1 VNPDEYIKMRQLED
15 HYWWFVSRRRL
26 ALDLWRRYAPTG
38 VVLDLGCGT
47 GAVAEEIARSSEVVG
62 LDFTRLALNHAA
74 DRGLRSLVQGDGAR
88 LPFRAESFSA
98 IVALDI
104 FEHIENHESAFAE
117 AARVLRPGGV
127 LVLSVPAYRWLWG
140 PHDVALHHFRRY
152 TRSWVRRSVAQ
163 AGLEPVTVSY
173 SVFLLFPV
181 VILER
186 LWGKFRR
193 GPARSSLPPVS
204 SFSNWL
210 LVRLMAWEARGVVS
224 PGWPW
229 GSSVVAVARKPEG

>member
-1 VNPDEYIKMRQLED
+1 MNPDEYTKMRQLED

-26 ALDLWRRYAPTG
+26 ALDLWRRFAPSG

-47 GAVAEEIARSSEVVG
+47 GAVGAEIARSSAVVG
-62 LDFTRLALNHAA
+62 LDFTRLALRHASE
-74 DRGLRSLVQGDGAR
+74 RGLRSLVQGDGAR
-88 LPFRAESFSA
+88 LPFRSGSFSA
-98 IVALDI
+98 VVALDI
-104 FEHIENHESAFAE
+104 FEHIENHEAAFAE

-152 TRSWVRRSVAQ
+152 TRSWVSRSLTQ
-163 AGLEPVTVSY
+163 AGLEPVVVSY
-173 SVFLLFPV
+173 SVFFLFPV

-186 LWGKFRR
+186 LWGKLRR
-193 GPARSSLPPVS
+193 GPARASLPPVS
-204 SFSNWL
+204 SLGNRL
-210 LVRLMAWEARGVVS
+210 LVRLMAWEARGVVH

-229 GSSVVAVARKPEG
+229 GSSVVAVARKPKN